1 MEYCLKDCKETDRN
15 FIYNV
20 KKESIYDYVQR
31 IWGWN
36 EEYQIKDFE
45 TDFIFKNFKII
56 VLDNI
61 YIGFVQINEDM
72 SNVNI
77 TEIHIIHKYQGK
89 GIGGNIISNIIKR
102 AIKDNKTVSIGCF
115 IDNTRARQL
124 YERLGFKVIS
134 ITDAHYEMKYYTK

>member
-1 MEYCLKDCKETDRN
+1 MEYCLKDCIEMDRN

-45 TDFIFKNFKII
+45 TDFILENFKII
-56 VLDNI
+56 IVDNK
-61 YIGFVQINEDM
+61 YIGFLQINVEM

-77 TEIHIIHKYQGK
+77 TEIHIIREYQGK
-89 GIGGNIISNIIKR
+89 GIGGNIINSIIKQ

-115 IDNTRARQL
+115 IDNTRARRL
-124 YERLGFKVIS
+124 YERLGFKIIS
-134 ITDAHYEMKYYTK
+134 ITDTHYEMKCYIK